1 MARRS
6 HPFPYRTRKLSFSA
20 PMVVGTQ
27 VPVRVG
33 RCQAS
38 PCGVTDLFDS
48 SRWPVG
54 QAVKTPPFH
63 GGNTGSNP
71 VGVIIWR
78 ISSAGRASALQAEG
92 RRFDPVI
99 LHHYNFKLLAGV
111 AQLVE
116 QLTCN
121 Q

>member
-1 MARRS
+1 
-6 HPFPYRTRKLSFSA
+6 
-20 PMVVGTQ
+20 MVVGACA
-27 VPVRVG
+27 PVRVG
-33 RCQAS
+33 RRQAKAPNIEAFFS
-38 PCGVTDLFDS
+38 LILSHKLEFRPL
-48 SRWPVG
+48 G

-71 VGVIIWR
+71 VGVTIWR

-99 LHHYNFKLLAGV
+99 LHHNYYAGL